1 MNYRWYVGSLVAFG
15 FLLSSG
21 SLMAQQRAPQQT
33 SAPAPRATP
42 QSGGINV
49 ALVDVSYV
57 FKNHER
63 FKSRTEELRQEIK
76 DFENEMNAQR
86 KGLNDKRT
94 RLTNY
99 NPGSPQYEQ
108 LEVEMARE
116 IANQN
121 VTAELK
127 KKDVLERE
135 AKIYHEVYREIEEA
149 VKSFADRHNISLVLR
164 YDGEDIDQND
174 RNSVLRGVNR
184 AVVYQDKIN
193 ITYEILQM
201 VNTPRTAQRPR

>member
-1 MNYRWYVGSLVAFG
+1 MIHRWHVGLLVAFG
-15 FLLSSG
+15 LLLSSG
-21 SLMAQQRAPQQT
+21 SLVAQQRGPLPQSSPQG
-33 SAPAPRATP
+33 AAAPR
-42 QSGGINV
+42 GGINV

-76 DFENEMNAQR
+76 DFEDQMNAQR
-86 KGLNDKRT
+86 KGMNEKR
-94 RLTNY
+94 NKMSEF
-99 NPGSPQYEQ
+99 NPGSPQYQQ
-108 LEVEMARE
+108 LEGELARE
-116 IANQN
+116 VANQN

-135 AKIYHEVYREIEEA
+135 AAVYHETFGEIEEA
-149 VKSFADRHNISLVLR
+149 VKAFADRHNISLVLR
-164 YDGEDIDQND
+164 YDGEEINQND

-184 AVVYQDKIN
+184 AIVYQDKIN

-201 VNTPRTAQRPR
+201 VNTPRSAARPR